1 MGSLSQTGLL
11 FWSQITALGQIHPV
25 KYLWRTIGE
34 PLSQQRLLGKSSVST
49 DHSVEDPVGL
59 LQHEITWNFTWIS
72 AEQLGRDH
80 NHSGYVFLYC

>member
-1 MGSLSQTGLL
+1 M
-11 FWSQITALGQIHPV
+11 
-25 KYLWRTIGE
+25 
-34 PLSQQRLLGKSSVST
+34 ST